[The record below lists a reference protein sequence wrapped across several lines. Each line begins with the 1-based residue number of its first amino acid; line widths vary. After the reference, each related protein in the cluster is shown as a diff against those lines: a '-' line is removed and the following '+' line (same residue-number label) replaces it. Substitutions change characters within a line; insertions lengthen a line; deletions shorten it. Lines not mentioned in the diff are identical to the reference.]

1 MVHSDEITQLLLC
14 LSNIKA
20 SWRHDS
26 FAIHCDC
33 YELFSVLLIY
43 LSIIDDNKSETVS
56 IISLLIIN
64 IKTSLAPPSVRS
76 REHDTVERSLNA
88 MANDLLL
95 MTLVY
100 DHRYTTMRSS
110 QWLPAL

>member
-20 SWRHDS
+20 SWRRDS
-26 FAIHCDC
+26 FAIHCVS
-33 YELFSVLLIY
+33 YELLSVL
-43 LSIIDDNKSETVS
+43 IIP
-56 IISLLIIN
+56 LLIIN

-95 MTLVY
+95 ITLVY

>member
-26 FAIHCDC
+26 FAIYCDC

-43 LSIIDDNKSETVS
+43 LSIIDDNKSET
-56 IISLLIIN
+56 
-64 IKTSLAPPSVRS
+64 PPSVKS
-76 REHDTVERSLNA
+76 GEHDTVEWYLDA
-88 MANDLLL
+88 MASDLLL

-100 DHRYTTMRSS
+100 DHRYTIMRSS